1 MVNFYI
7 KAFTMTAES
16 TVSMSFPVS
25 PKFKES
31 LEVAAASENR
41 SPTNV
46 LETLVVAYCDQHV
59 LSVSPTKVS
68 HVNGDKK

>member
-1 MVNFYI
+1 
-7 KAFTMTAES
+7 
-16 TVSMSFPVS
+16 MSFPVS

-41 SPTNV
+41 SLTNV
-46 LETLVVAYCDQHV
+46 LETLVVAYCEQHV

-68 HVNGDKK
+68 QVNGDKK